1 MARAALMCS
10 AVALAVAIP
19 TALAFSPY
27 AGPGG
32 ALWTDDGRVEIG
44 GFIPAWMTPYVLGE
58 DCQWVALR
66 EDAPGPPGVASYS
79 VPDAERLNSLRN
91 PYVFAP
97 DPTPLHREGYA
108 RAAVWDPPEKCT
120 ATYAVLGGEQKR
132 VLAAVEV
139 DAWELAN
146 PIFVVT
152 EADKDA
158 DVAID
163 LEDVHPDGLAAVV
176 GDTLDSVLLGLP
188 DSGAVPPE
196 TPGIRAEAALRAAED
211 ALGSGASVT
220 YIEAFGAG
228 NSSYLAVAEETK
240 PRVHIF
246 DITNVT
252 APEAVASMAAE
263 RFVAGMEA
271 RGGLLYVLDWGRSVS
286 IYDVADPRAATLLST
301 LSPESG
307 FPLLDAPAALEVAT
321 VGSSTY
327 ALVASMGNNS
337 ITIANVTDPARPAP
351 AGAIAGGTDGFP
363 KMDGLSAV
371 VAVTFNASTYMLATW
386 DGGVVIADVTDPA
399 SPRKLPFIMHGESR
413 DIGSVDPTHMAAYR
427 AGNSTYAVVASFYN
441 NALQVLNVTDPER
454 MVATAFVT
462 AEDEGFHAMYWPG
475 RLAIG
480 GDAMIVISSLWGDAT
495 AVSLADP
502 RNPAPVPYAAL
513 AGFEVRD
520 AAFGHLGD
528 TPYAAFATTAGVVLL
543 PPP

>member
-10 AVALAVAIP
+10 AVPLAVAIP
-19 TALAFSPY
+19 AALAFSPY

-32 ALWTDDGRVEIG
+32 ALWTDDGRIEIG
-44 GFIPAWMTPYVLGE
+44 GFIPAWVTPYVLGE
-58 DCQWVALR
+58 DCQWVALL
-66 EDAPGPPGVASYS
+66 EGAPGPPGVASYS
-79 VPDAERLNSLRN
+79 VPDAERLSSLRN

-108 RAAVWDPPEKCT
+108 RAAVWDPPEKCA
-120 ATYAVLGGEQKR
+120 ATYAVLGSAERR
-132 VLAAVEV
+132 VLAAVAV
-139 DAWELAN
+139 DVWERAN
-146 PIFVVT
+146 PIFEVA
-152 EADKDA
+152 EAAEDA
-158 DVAID
+158 DVVMD
-163 LEDVHPDGLAAVV
+163 LEGIRPDSLEAAV
-176 GDTLDSVLLGLP
+176 GDILDGALLGRAP
-188 DSGAVPPE
+188 AAAPAGG
-196 TPGIRAEAALRAAED
+196 PGPHAEDALRAAED
-211 ALGSGASVT
+211 SLGSGASVT

-228 NSSYLAVAEETK
+228 NSSYLAVAEEAR

-252 APEAVASMAAE
+252 APEAVASMATE
-263 RFVAGMEA
+263 QFPAGIEA
-271 RGGLLYVLDWGRSVS
+271 RGGLLYVLDWGRSVY
-286 IYDVADPRAATLLST
+286 IYDVADPRAAALLST

-321 VGSSTY
+321 VGNSTY

-337 ITIANVTDPARPAP
+337 IIIADVTDPARPAP
-351 AGAIAGGTDGFP
+351 AGAIVGGSGGFP

-371 VAVTFNASTYMLATW
+371 AAVTFNASTYMLATW
-386 DGGVVIADVTDPA
+386 DGGVVIADVSDPA
-399 SPRKLPFIMHGESR
+399 SPRRLPFVMHGESR

-427 AGNSTYAVVASFYN
+427 TGNSTFAVVASFYN

-454 MVATAFVT
+454 MVAAAFVT
-462 AEDEGFHAMYWPG
+462 AEDEGFDAMYWPG

-480 GDAMIVISSLWGDAT
+480 GDAMIVVSSLWGDAT

-502 RNPAPVPYAAL
+502 RDPEPLPYAAL
-513 AGFEVRD
+513 DGFEVRD